1 MIITNITA
9 KRVIAIVGNFKYA
22 ASIKPIKKK
31 GDIFLLIIIFN
42 SMANP
47 IAGNK
52 FAAADKPLITST
64 GIDLTKV

>member
-1 MIITNITA
+1 MITNMTA
-9 KRVIAIVGNFKYA
+9 NNVIAIVGNFKYA
-22 ASIKPIKKK
+22 ANIKPIKKN
-31 GDIFLLIIIFN
+31 GDIFLLIIIFK

-64 GIDLTKV
+64 GIDFTND